1 MQKRSPSIPLDEDR
15 SDEMLSIVEV
25 DLEADD
31 DLGEEQHSYSYM
43 VRVYF
48 NKFRLKIRKLKH
60 RRNSHL

>member
-15 SDEMLSIVEV
+15 SDEMLSVVEI
-25 DLEADD
+25 DLEAKD
-31 DLGEEQHSYSYM
+31 DLGEEQHS
-43 VRVYF
+43 YF